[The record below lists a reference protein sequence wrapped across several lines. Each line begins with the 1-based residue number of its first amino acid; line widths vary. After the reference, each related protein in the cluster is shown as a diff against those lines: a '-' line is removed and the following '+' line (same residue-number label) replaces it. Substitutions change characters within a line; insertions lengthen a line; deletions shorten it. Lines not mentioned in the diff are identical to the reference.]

1 MLAQESVI
9 TAINLPKLKLFKQG
23 KVRNVYDF
31 GSHLLIVAS
40 DRVSAFDVVL
50 PNGIPNKGQT
60 LTTLSKFWFDL
71 TKDIVPNHLI
81 STDVADFPDETA
93 LYHDILRGRSML
105 VKKTELLPVECVVR
119 GYIIGSGWKDY
130 QETGEICGIQLRK
143 GLRLAEQLDEP
154 LFTPAFKAEVGE
166 HDENISFANMC
177 DIVGQERANYL
188 KQISLKLYNF
198 GREYALKH
206 GIILADTKFEFGL
219 LGDEI
224 ILIDEVLTADSS
236 RYWPKNE
243 YEVGSSPPSFD
254 KQIVRDYLASTSW
267 DKQAPGPQL
276 PQAIIEKTQARYEEI
291 LQVLMSD
298 QFVQK

>member
-1 MLAQESVI
+1 MMTVIESVVTDI
-9 TAINLPKLKLFKQG
+9 DLPNLKLFKKG

-31 GSHLLIVAS
+31 GNTLLIVAS
-40 DRVSAFDVVL
+40 DRISAFDVVL
-50 PNGIPNKGQT
+50 PNGIPHKGRT
-60 LTTLSKFWFDL
+60 LTELSEFWFDQ

-93 LYHDILRGRSML
+93 AYHDILKGRSML
-105 VKKTELLPVECVVR
+105 VKKTELMPVECVVR

-130 QETGEICGIQLRK
+130 QATGEVCGIQLRE
-143 GLRLAEQLDEP
+143 GLQLAERLDEP
-154 LFTPAFKAEVGE
+154 IFTPAFKAEVGE
-166 HDENISFANMC
+166 HDENISFEKMV
-177 DIVGQERANYL
+177 DIVGKERAEYL
-188 KQISLKLYNF
+188 RDISFKLYNF
-198 GREYALKH
+198 GRDYAEKH

-219 LGDEI
+219 IGDEI

-243 YEVGSSPPSFD
+243 YEVGQSPPSYD

-276 PQAIIEKTQARYEEI
+276 PEEVINRASDRYQEI
-291 LQVLMSD
+291 MHLL
-298 QFVQK
+298 KA